1 MKNMQ
6 PEKFGAYE
14 YQLKNS
20 PSWLIMIASGCDL
33 DEAREV
39 LLDKFGDRLVA
50 VRYLTLR
57 G

>member
-1 MKNMQ
+1 MQ

-33 DEAREV
+33 EEAREV